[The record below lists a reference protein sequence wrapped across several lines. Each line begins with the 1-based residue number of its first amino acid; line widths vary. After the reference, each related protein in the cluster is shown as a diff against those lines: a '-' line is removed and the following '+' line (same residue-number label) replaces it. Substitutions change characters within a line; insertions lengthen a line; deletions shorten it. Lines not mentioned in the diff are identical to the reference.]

1 MNPIYGEHRKKSCI
15 CSFIFGR
22 ALTLKLCTARENIR
36 TNVHFAGA
44 STYRTTNLTTEL
56 TCRCHLCTTPFC
68 SLQRAFILGF
78 NLSWSFDG
86 DCFCFVGWVVLGFG
100 GFVLFCFLTYLLYQR
115 GQKGEKNSKL
125 QNLLCFLGL
134 VSFLKILI
142 RAEGLWL
149 LQLDTIRLQRLPVIK
164 IDMQSILTSYYSCT
178 KY

>member
-1 MNPIYGEHRKKSCI
+1 ML
-15 CSFIFGR
+15 F
-22 ALTLKLCTARENIR
+22 
-36 TNVHFAGA
+36 FAGA
-44 STYRTTNLTTEL
+44 STYRTTSLTTEL

-86 DCFCFVGWVVLGFG
+86 DFYFCFVGWVVLGFWVLG
-100 GFVLFCFLTYLLYQR
+100 VFFVCFLTYLSYQR
-115 GQKGEKNSKL
+115 GQKGGEKNSKL

-149 LQLDTIRLQRLPVIK
+149 LQLDTIHLQRL
-164 IDMQSILTSYYSCT
+164 Q
-178 KY
+178 

>member
-1 MNPIYGEHRKKSCI
+1 ML
-15 CSFIFGR
+15 F
-22 ALTLKLCTARENIR
+22 
-36 TNVHFAGA
+36 FAGA
-44 STYRTTNLTTEL
+44 STYRTTSLTTEL

-86 DCFCFVGWVVLGFG
+86 DFYFCFVGWVVLGFWVLGG
-100 GFVLFCFLTYLLYQR
+100 GFVCFFNLSFVPEGAKR
-115 GQKGEKNSKL
+115 RKKNSKL

-149 LQLDTIRLQRLPVIK
+149 LQLDTIHLQRLPVIK
-164 IDMQSILTSYYSCT
+164 TDMQSILASYYSCT

>member
-1 MNPIYGEHRKKSCI
+1 ML
-15 CSFIFGR
+15 F
-22 ALTLKLCTARENIR
+22 
-36 TNVHFAGA
+36 FAGA
-44 STYRTTNLTTEL
+44 STYRTTSLTTEL

-86 DCFCFVGWVVLGFG
+86 DFYFCFVGWVVLGFWVW
-100 GFVLFCFLTYLLYQR
+100 GFFFVCFLTYLSYQR
-115 GQKGEKNSKL
+115 GQKGGEKNSKL

-149 LQLDTIRLQRLPVIK
+149 LQLDTIHLQRL
-164 IDMQSILTSYYSCT
+164 Q
-178 KY
+178 